1 MMDQHRSS
9 VPKNQEPYRSSS
21 KSILTA
27 KDELEKKNCPA
38 GQLDIIAMVRSLQRT
53 AGMADCFRQGN
64 ADCDIIDCDWRT
76 YCLGSPTDPKKNG
89 KSTLLK

>member
-1 MMDQHRSS
+1 
-9 VPKNQEPYRSSS
+9 
-21 KSILTA
+21 
-27 KDELEKKNCPA
+27 
-38 GQLDIIAMVRSLQRT
+38 
-53 AGMADCFRQGN
+53 MADCFRQGN